1 MRILV
6 VEDDGKIAGFVAK
19 GLREAGFTVDAVKTG
34 EDGLS
39 YLLSGSYDAAVADI
53 MLPGMDGLTMIS
65 RLRDT
70 GISTPI
76 LILSAKRSVDDRV
89 LGFRKGGDDYLTK
102 PFSFAEL
109 LVRIQA
115 LIRRAGSSRTAQTKL
130 QFEDLAMDP
139 MRREV
144 TRGGQRIDLQ
154 PREYALLEYFMRHPG
169 QVLSKTMILEHIWDY
184 DFDPQ
189 TNVVDVLV
197 FRLRNKIEKAG
208 AAKLLHTLR
217 GVGYVLRKE

>member
-6 VEDDGKIAGFVAK
+6 VEDDEKIAGFVAK
-19 GLREAGFTVDAVKTG
+19 GLREAGFTVDAVKSG
-34 EDGLS
+34 EEGLE

-65 RLRDT
+65 RLRDKRV
-70 GISTPI
+70 STPI
-76 LILSAKRSVDDRV
+76 LILSARRSVDDRV

-115 LIRRAGSSRTAQTKL
+115 LIRRAGSPQAGQTKL
-130 QFEDLAMDP
+130 QFEDLVMDLLT
-139 MRREV
+139 REV

-197 FRLRNKIEKAG
+197 FRLRNKIEKEG